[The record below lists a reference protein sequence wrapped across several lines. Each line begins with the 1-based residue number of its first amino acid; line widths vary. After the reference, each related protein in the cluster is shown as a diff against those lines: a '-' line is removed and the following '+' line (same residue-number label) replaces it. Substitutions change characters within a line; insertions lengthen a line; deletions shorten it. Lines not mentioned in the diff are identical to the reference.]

1 VGTTVSWEQALAWR
15 MTRHRL
21 THRAAAVDLATVTGD
36 VCGLHAQVMSCA
48 ELSLWARIDGLG
60 RDAVRQALWVHRS
73 LVKLWAARGTLY
85 LLPSAE
91 LGVWLAALSTMPK
104 FGNTGQPVIDD
115 LADAIGH
122 ALTGRVLS
130 RADLA
135 AEVER
140 STGSAKFGEWLRG
153 SWGSYLKAA
162 SFRGLICFAPS
173 AGTQVRFTAP
183 ATWLR
188 GPITGPAPAEALGA
202 ITRRFLGGYAPA
214 TAEDLTRWWLG
225 PPRPRQ
231 GAAMLAAAG
240 DEAAEVTVGGKR
252 AWVLARDLPG
262 MLSATTQGI
271 ARLLPAFDPWVI
283 GAARHAPLF
292 DPPHLARVYRPQ
304 GWISPVL
311 LVNGRIAG
319 TWKHTRNG
327 HRLVVEA
334 EPFGRLP
341 AWAREQLHD
350 EAERLAVFLGCALAT
365 YSVA

>member
-1 VGTTVSWEQALAWR
+1 MYLLLIFLSVFFAPFFFCFFFFFNDTATTEIY
-15 MTRHRL
+15 T
-21 THRAAAVDLATVTGD
+21 
-36 VCGLHAQVMSCA
+36 
-48 ELSLWARIDGLG
+48 LSLH
-60 RDAVRQALWVHRS
+60 DA
-73 LVKLWAARGTLY
+73 
-85 LLPSAE
+85 LP
-91 LGVWLAALSTMPK
+91 
-104 FGNTGQPVIDD
+104 
-115 LADAIGH
+115 
-122 ALTGRVLS
+122 
-130 RADLA
+130 
-135 AEVER
+135 
-140 STGSAKFGEWLRG
+140 
-153 SWGSYLKAA
+153 
-162 SFRGLICFAPS
+162 
-173 AGTQVRFTAP
+173 
-183 ATWLR
+183 
-188 GPITGPAPAEALGA
+188 

-214 TAEDLTRWWLG
+214 TPEDLTRWWLG

-341 AWAREQLHD
+341 AWARKQLYD
-350 EAERLAVFLGCALAT
+350 EA
-365 YSVA
+365 

>member
-1 VGTTVSWEQALAWR
+1 
-15 MTRHRL
+15 
-21 THRAAAVDLATVTGD
+21 
-36 VCGLHAQVMSCA
+36 
-48 ELSLWARIDGLG
+48 
-60 RDAVRQALWVHRS
+60 
-73 LVKLWAARGTLY
+73 
-85 LLPSAE
+85 
-91 LGVWLAALSTMPK
+91 
-104 FGNTGQPVIDD
+104 
-115 LADAIGH
+115 
-122 ALTGRVLS
+122 
-130 RADLA
+130 
-135 AEVER
+135 
-140 STGSAKFGEWLRG
+140 
-153 SWGSYLKAA
+153 
-162 SFRGLICFAPS
+162 
-173 AGTQVRFTAP
+173 VRFTAP